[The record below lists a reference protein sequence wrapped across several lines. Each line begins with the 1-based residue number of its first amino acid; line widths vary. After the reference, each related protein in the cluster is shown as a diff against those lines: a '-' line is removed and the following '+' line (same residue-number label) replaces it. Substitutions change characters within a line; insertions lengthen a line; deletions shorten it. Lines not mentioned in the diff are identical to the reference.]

1 MGDARAKALLAAVQG
16 PDGEGA
22 GRMFPV
28 PLNNEHTEGEAGEEE
43 LDELIEL
50 PCHQLC
56 I

>member
-1 MGDARAKALLAAVQG
+1 VGDTRAKALLAAIQG

-28 PLNNEHTEGEAGEEE
+28 PLDNEHAEREAGEQE
-43 LDELIEL
+43 LDELVEL
-50 PCHQLC
+50 PRHQLC